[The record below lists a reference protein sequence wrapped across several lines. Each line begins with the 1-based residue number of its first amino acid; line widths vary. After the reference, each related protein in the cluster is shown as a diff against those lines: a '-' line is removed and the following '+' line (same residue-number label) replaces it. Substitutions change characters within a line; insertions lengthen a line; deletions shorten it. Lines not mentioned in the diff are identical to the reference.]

1 MSVSGPDAERHAAR
15 LQQLSRPGGPLGADT
30 PYATVRNPAWF
41 VANGRPRSAR
51 RQLHGQL
58 LERWRDAEPDVARDR
73 QALLLAGPPGA
84 GKSTAQHNLAE
95 SLGVA
100 LERWRVINSDDF
112 KDLLLQAALADG
124 SIEQLTPPEL
134 RELEAQGERFWPR
147 ELAAIVHDEAGQLVS
162 RATSETIA
170 GGENVIIDGTLS
182 DPERARQLTDRLH
195 EAGYTVRIASVDGPQ
210 DVIDQR
216 ISHRW
221 RTDYLAAETGAAEGL
236 AAELGGR
243 WVPSEVANRLYE
255 RPEESRCAT
264 VARDLATSH
273 PAIIDHYAYRVER
286 ADGAPEQTS
295 HTGRSRPGAAQ
306 LSGEELTT
314 ARLTQAARPGRARR
328 PERGR

>member
-1 MSVSGPDAERHAAR
+1 VSVSGPDAERHAAR

-30 PYATVRNPAWF
+30 PYASVRGPAWF
-41 VANGRPRSAR
+41 AANGRPRSAR
-51 RQLHGQL
+51 RQLHGRL
-58 LERWRDAEPDVARDR
+58 LEQWREAGPDVPRDR

-84 GKSTAQHNLAE
+84 GKSTAQNNLADT
-95 SLGVA
+95 LGIA

-112 KDLLLQAALADG
+112 KDLLLQTALADR

-170 GGENVIIDGTLS
+170 SGENVIIDGTLS

-195 EAGYTVRIASVDGPQ
+195 QAGYTVRIASVDGPQ

-221 RTDYLAAETGAAEGL
+221 RTDYLAAEAGAAEAP

-255 RPEESRCAT
+255 RPDESRCAT
-264 VARDLATSH
+264 VARELATSH
-273 PAIIDHYAYRVER
+273 PAIIDHYAYRVQR
-286 ADGAPEQTS
+286 ADGAPQQTT
-295 HTGRSRPGAAQ
+295 HTGRSRTGAAQ
-306 LSGEELTT
+306 LSGEELAT
-314 ARLTQAARPGRARR
+314 ARLTQAARPGRARK
-328 PERGR
+328 PQRGR